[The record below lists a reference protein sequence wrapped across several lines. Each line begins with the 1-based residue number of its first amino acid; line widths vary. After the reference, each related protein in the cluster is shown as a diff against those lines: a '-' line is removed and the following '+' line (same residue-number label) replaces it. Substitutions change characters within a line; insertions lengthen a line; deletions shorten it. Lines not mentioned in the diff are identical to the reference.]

1 MAQAQLWLK
10 TLRQAVKGDYGPGW
24 ILKEQYDRFK
34 IGRAEAGNARHGKTQ
49 FVSTDLPFARGSH
62 RKVLNL
68 IGEMVAKMQDPEL
81 NVGLAEAY
89 ELVRGSTEV
98 TGAAINWEEVRSRY
112 KASRVDSGTVKA
124 SNYAEHEEYRINR
137 AFALITARTGA
148 AHDGGGLMRLYARKH
163 LMEVEP
169 GSSGRKRNL
178 LDVARFLKFAVNK
191 CGADRKWLPLEA
203 DDLKELIGHRQTA
216 PKPTVPIK
224 PEELITLLN
233 GLESDPSLRLAVGLV
248 ALFGLRPAELMVL
261 SVDDGN
267 LKIGNVKRNAHSSA
281 TPKPPRTVQE
291 LPLKELQGEGA
302 RLVQLFHSG
311 LVKLPK
317 SIRNLEAGAFKA
329 CGHTFRQYLDRN
341 ATWQSLKASN
351 PELTPYSLRHGYAW
365 RAAKYYPQPL
375 PLRDTA
381 KLMGHDLKTH
391 IRHYGQWT
399 DDASTKSAVEASI
412 KSLVGAS

>member
-1 MAQAQLWLK
+1 
-10 TLRQAVKGDYGPGW
+10 
-24 ILKEQYDRFK
+24 
-34 IGRAEAGNARHGKTQ
+34 
-49 FVSTDLPFARGSH
+49 
-62 RKVLNL
+62 
-68 IGEMVAKMQDPEL
+68 
-81 NVGLAEAY
+81 
-89 ELVRGSTEV
+89 
-98 TGAAINWEEVRSRY
+98 
-112 KASRVDSGTVKA
+112 
-124 SNYAEHEEYRINR
+124 
-137 AFALITARTGA
+137 
-148 AHDGGGLMRLYARKH
+148 MRLYARKH
-163 LMEVEP
+163 LKEVEP

-178 LDVARFLKFAVNK
+178 LDVARFLRFAVNK
-191 CGADRKWLPLEA
+191 CGAERKWLPLEC
-203 DDLKELIGHRQTA
+203 DDMKELIGHRQTA

-224 PEELITLLN
+224 QQELITLLN

-329 CGHTFRQYLDRN
+329 GGHTFRQYLDRN

-351 PELTPYSLRHGYAW
+351 PELTPYSLRHGYSW

-375 PLRDTA
+375 PLRNTA

-412 KSLVGAS
+412 QSLAGALSRPQQQQMQR

>member
-1 MAQAQLWLK
+1 MAQARQWLK
-10 TLRQAVKGDYGPGW
+10 TLRQGVKADYGPGW

-68 IGEMVAKMQDPEL
+68 IGEMVAKMQDAEL
-81 NVGLAEAY
+81 SVGLAEAY

-98 TGAAINWEEVRSRY
+98 TGAAINWVEVCSLYR
-112 KASRVDSGTVKA
+112 ASRVDSGTVKA

-137 AFALITARTGA
+137 AFALITARSGA
-148 AHDGGGLMRLYARKH
+148 AHDGAGLMRLYVRKH
-163 LMEVEP
+163 LMKVEP

-178 LDVARFLKFAVNK
+178 LDVARFLRFAVNK

-203 DDLKELIGHRQTA
+203 DELKELIGHRQTA
-216 PKPTVPIK
+216 PKPTAPIK

-248 ALFGLRPAELMVL
+248 GLFGLRPAELMVL

-267 LKIGNVKRNAHSSA
+267 LRVGNVTRNAHSSA
-281 TPKPPRTVQE
+281 SPKPPRTVQE
-291 LPLKELQGEGA
+291 LPLKEFPGEGA
-302 RLVQLFHSG
+302 RLVQLYQSE

-341 ATWQSLKASN
+341 STWMLLKAAN

-412 KSLVGAS
+412 MSLTNN

>member
-1 MAQAQLWLK
+1 MAKRRTWEDDLKDMLRREHGVGWRLREQSGKAQLTQLLERDGQKRKSGDLGIKWSASNQTEILNAVGK
-10 TLRQAVKGDYGPGW
+10 VVQLVTAEPPRPLRDAVKLVKSAPISKGGAVDW
-24 ILKEQYDRFK
+24 DEVARQYQQFRVGSGQAK
-34 IGRAEAGNARHGKTQ
+34 RANYEANER
-49 FVSTDLPFARGSH
+49 
-62 RKVLNL
+62 
-68 IGEMVAKMQDPEL
+68 
-81 NVGLAEAY
+81 
-89 ELVRGSTEV
+89 
-98 TGAAINWEEVRSRY
+98 
-112 KASRVDSGTVKA
+112 
-124 SNYAEHEEYRINR
+124 YRIKRCLTLLGQKKHAPSDGPSLLR
-137 AFALITARTGA
+137 AYTTAHLLDVA
-148 AHDGGGLMRLYARKH
+148 SGG
-163 LMEVEP
+163 
-169 GSSGRKRNL
+169 SGRKRNL

-233 GLESDPSLRLAVGLV
+233 GLEPDPSLRLAVGLV

-412 KSLVGAS
+412 QSLVGAS